1 MLSKHSDTHHGEGAV
16 LEQYIEENIDWTIIS
31 FYWYLFGMVEGL
43 LSKYFDHNK
52 IYIVIKLQSVYK

>member
-1 MLSKHSDTHHGEGAV
+1 MLSKHSDPHHGEGAV

-31 FYWYLFGMVEGL
+31 FYWYLFRMVEGL